1 MIQNSIQPHDFE
13 KCLEKSGTSA
23 RIETGA
29 EVQRKSVQIS
39 AWIKTSLQEE
49 LKAYH

>member
-1 MIQNSIQPHDFE
+1 MDFE
-13 KCLEKSGTSA
+13 KCLGKSGTSA
-23 RIETGA
+23 RIETG

-39 AWIKTSLQEE
+39 AWINTSLQEE